1 MKALLG
7 IIVIVLIVFI
17 CINRYGRDKTLTLAI
32 KILSPVCII
41 LFYLCDVSIIREV
54 IKLLDIQNISIL
66 DSESIRV
73 AIDSAI
79 VTLIVN
85 TVLVLLNSPIKVEI
99 EARNS
104 QDMEQVVTYC
114 KKAVKINYS
123 IRINFRYKYLKK
135 IYRKYGQVF
144 LQIKNSPYTSIA
156 IDKEDEYGRILDTNT
171 ASKYINIDILNIS
184 ESSIVEDKLYIIL
197 EVVSNKTIKWDSKI
211 TTEIVVGNSFLKKF
225 NRLFWQV
232 ESSPVRLV
240 HREESI

>member
-123 IRINFRYKYLKK
+123 IKINFRYKYLKK
-135 IYRKYGQVF
+135 IFTQENFESAAYSGRKVI
-144 LQIKNSPYTSIA
+144 LVL
-156 IDKEDEYGRILDTNT
+156 KE
-171 ASKYINIDILNIS
+171 
-184 ESSIVEDKLYIIL
+184 
-197 EVVSNKTIKWDSKI
+197 
-211 TTEIVVGNSFLKKF
+211 
-225 NRLFWQV
+225 
-232 ESSPVRLV
+232 
-240 HREESI
+240 